1 ADVLFEVPLRERV
14 RVTRRDDGTLM
25 TEHLPEPKSR
35 IPQDGDWSHI
45 LEDVTWEVTGD

>member
-14 RVTRRDDGTLM
+14 RVTRRDDGTLT

-45 LEDVTWEVTGD
+45 LEDVTWEVNGD

>member
-1 ADVLFEVPLRERV
+1 
-14 RVTRRDDGTLM
+14 